1 MLLVRC
7 SLLLTGAGLLAHLSS
22 APPAS
27 PAQNGP
33 TVTHAA
39 TGVTFDGTEIEEY
52 TLRNS
57 HGMEVRALTY
67 GGIIRVL
74 QVPDKSGH
82 VADVVLG
89 FDTAKGYLSDPP
101 PPYFGAIIGR
111 YGNRIANGTF
121 TLDGHTYTLP
131 KNNGPN
137 SLHGGD
143 RGFDKRIWKAEAR
156 QTAAGASVVFS
167 RLSPDGEEGY
177 PGNLQVR
184 VTYTLTDDN
193 DLIVDYHATTD
204 KATPVNLT
212 QHSYFNLAGEGS
224 GDILSQELMIN
235 ADRYTPV
242 DDTLIPTGQLAPVQG
257 TPFDFRK
264 PTAIGARINADDPQI
279 KKGPGYD
286 HNWVLNAGGGA
297 RRAAGGAKLVLAAR
311 LTDPKSGRTL
321 EIRTTEPGLQFYSGN
336 FLDGTITGK
345 NGHVYGKRSA
355 LCLETQH
362 FPDSPNHAGFPSTI
376 LRPGQTYETRTVF
389 HFSAR

>member
-1 MLLVRC
+1 MLLAR
-7 SLLLTGAGLLAHLSS
+7 SLLLLAGAGLIAHLSPQVTP
-22 APPAS
+22 APKKAPA
-27 PAQNGP
+27 
-33 TVTHAA
+33 VTHAG
-39 TGVTFDGTEIEEY
+39 TGVTFDGKEIEEY
-52 TLRNS
+52 TLTNG
-57 HGMEVRALTY
+57 HGMEVRAITY
-67 GGIIRVL
+67 GGIVRVL
-74 QVPDKSGH
+74 KVPDRAGR

-89 FDTAKGYLSDPP
+89 FDTPKGYLSDPP

-121 TLDGHTYTLP
+121 TLDGHPYTLAR
-131 KNNGPN
+131 NNGPN
-137 SLHGGD
+137 SLHGGN
-143 RGFDKRIWKAEAR
+143 RGFDKRMWNAETR
-156 QTAAGASVVFS
+156 QTADGASVVFS

-184 VTYTLTDDN
+184 VTYTLTDSN
-193 DLIVDYHATTD
+193 DLVVDYHATTY

-212 QHSYFNLAGEGS
+212 QHRYFNLAGEGS
-224 GDILSQELMIN
+224 GDILSHELMIN

-286 HNWVLNAGGGA
+286 HNWVLNAG
-297 RRAAGGAKLVLAAR
+297 AAGGSNLAVAAR

-321 EIRTTEPGLQFYSGN
+321 EIQTTEPGLQFYSGN
-336 FLDGTITGK
+336 FLDGSITGK
-345 NGHVYGKRSA
+345 GGHVYGKRSA

-362 FPDSPNHAGFPSTI
+362 FPDSPNHPNFPSTI
-376 LRPGQTYETRTVF
+376 LRPGKTYESRTVF